1 MSTSVPTVQLVG
13 LHGRHRGVTE
23 CLHREEQRS
32 GCITVGLGKREK
44 RWPGVTRT
52 PKGRGIRRR
61 HHRRRW
67 ARVAGTGRRSGHRLQ
82 YDCRDS
88 RNTDRFGAGGWSDCC
103 NEAGRIGWPNHA
115 VTGEPGSDTGE
126 WVSSLTGML
135 TGMRL
140 AAAAGTEATFCR
152 TTGREGQG
160 AGSPKRGAVKA
171 TGALHA
177 RLQLPKQR
185 WASGQGMAARRVRSA
200 VSCAPWH

>member
-1 MSTSVPTVQLVG
+1 M
-13 LHGRHRGVTE
+13 HRGVTE

-32 GCITVGLGKREK
+32 GCIAVGLGKREK

-61 HHRRRW
+61 LHRRRW

-126 WVSSLTGML
+126 WVTSLTGML

-140 AAAAGTEATFCR
+140 AAAAGWEATSA
-152 TTGREGQG
+152 E
-160 AGSPKRGAVKA
+160 P
-171 TGALHA
+171 
-177 RLQLPKQR
+177 
-185 WASGQGMAARRVRSA
+185 WASPAVTGTVDALGVSSLRVSAACEATAAAS
-200 VSCAPWH
+200 